1 VSLTR
6 SRLQPSIY
14 HLASADDRFGRFVA
28 SDRDVSRKEMWE
40 ALVSRSSGHAKALWM
55 YPPCWTRR
63 DVHNGTQEAEPPLL
77 GELRNA
83 LTPDDTGRREDAVL
97 SFPED
102 ERTFCIF
109 VAWLYSR
116 RLTPPSSG
124 KVFPHV
130 EALLCEP
137 ARTMSKKAP
146 LTRRATLRWARS
158 SGRLTTP
165 QTLPN
170 EDHPKR

>member
-1 VSLTR
+1 MISVFDPVAPAALDH
-6 SRLQPSIY
+6 

-40 ALVSRSSGHAKALWM
+40 ALVSRSSGHARALWM

-63 DVHNGTQEAEPPLL
+63 DAHNGTQEAEPPLL

-109 VAWLYSR
+109 VVQPETYATVKWESV
-116 RLTPPSSG
+116 S
-124 KVFPHV
+124 
-130 EALLCEP
+130 
-137 ARTMSKKAP
+137 
-146 LTRRATLRWARS
+146 TRRS
-158 SGRLTTP
+158 VVM
-165 QTLPN
+165 
-170 EDHPKR
+170 